1 VVLHRPVELSGIII
15 TYLGTAAPGPF
26 VGLISGSG
34 LFDYFR
40 FVSRERMLCADEAAQ
55 KEALTRDDPPG
66 LTAGAN
72 LFRAYGAE
80 SRGTQLSKLVFMTLC
95 F

>member
-1 VVLHRPVELSGIII
+1 MRTGIIT
-15 TYLGTAAPGPF
+15 TYLGTAAPGLF
-26 VGLISGSG
+26 VGLNSGSG
-34 LFDYFR
+34 LLDYFR
-40 FVSRERMLCADEAAQ
+40 FVGHERMLCADEAAQ
-55 KEALTRDDPPG
+55 KEALTRDDHPG

-72 LFRAYGAE
+72 LFRAYGAG